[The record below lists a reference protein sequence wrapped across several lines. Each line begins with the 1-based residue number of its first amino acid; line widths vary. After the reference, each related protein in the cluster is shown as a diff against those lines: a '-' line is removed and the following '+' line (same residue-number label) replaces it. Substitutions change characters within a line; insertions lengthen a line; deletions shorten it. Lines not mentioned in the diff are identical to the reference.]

1 MSSGYN
7 IVISTHNIREMSLV
21 WLLYLLV
28 NLLFAT
34 TFLSQTMKPLPV
46 PFFLIFLPNLKA
58 FQTQV
63 EECLSKS
70 ELNYRES
77 F

>member
-7 IVISTHNIREMSLV
+7 IVTSTDNIREMSLV

-28 NLLFAT
+28 SLLYST

-46 PFFLIFLPNLKA
+46 PVFLIFLPNLKT

-63 EECLSKS
+63 AECLSKN